1 MVRTLLSLMVCVG
14 AIVPATCALAADA
27 PAPAPAADMITANY
41 LLQCQK
47 DPAACQTFTNNA
59 LRIPSAPDAAGVR
72 TCAPMPLNR
81 DQTNQLVQW
90 ILARPQQSTGHA
102 ADDIAMAGRALW
114 PCK

>member
-1 MVRTLLSLMVCVG
+1 MRTLLSLMLCAS
-14 AIVPATCALAADA
+14 AIAPATCALAADV
-27 PAPAPAADMITANY
+27 PPDVITANY

-59 LRIPSAPDAAGVR
+59 LRIPNSPDAVGGRA
-72 TCAPMPLNR
+72 CAPLPLNR

-102 ADDIAMAGRALW
+102 ADDIAMAGKAIW

>member
-1 MVRTLLSLMVCVG
+1 MRTCLSLMLCAG
-14 AIVPATCALAADA
+14 ALASPAYAQAVDA
-27 PAPAPAADMITANY
+27 PDMLTANY

-47 DPAACQTFTNNA
+47 DQAACLAFTNNA
-59 LRIPSAPDAAGVR
+59 LRTPTPADAPGGKA
-72 TCAPMPLNR
+72 CAPLPLNR

-102 ADDIAMAGRALW
+102 AEDIAMAGKAIW

>member
-1 MVRTLLSLMVCVG
+1 LVRTFVSLMLCGGVIAV
-14 AIVPATCALAADA
+14 ATPTEAADS
-27 PAPAPAADMITANY
+27 PDTITANY

-47 DPAACQTFTNNA
+47 DPNACQVFTTNA
-59 LRIPSAPDAAGVR
+59 LRVPGPPMPGQSGDGKI
-72 TCAPMPLNR
+72 CAPLPLNR

-102 ADDIAMAGRALW
+102 AEDIAMAGRAIW

>member
-1 MVRTLLSLMVCVG
+1 MRTSLSLMLCAG
-14 AIVPATCALAADA
+14 AIASPAYAQTADA
-27 PAPAPAADMITANY
+27 PDILTANY

-59 LRIPSAPDAAGVR
+59 LRIPNTVADAVGVKA
-72 TCAPMPLNR
+72 CAPLPLNR
-81 DQTNQLVQW
+81 DQTSQLVQW

-102 ADDIAMAGRALW
+102 GDDIAMAGKAIW

>member
-1 MVRTLLSLMVCVG
+1 MVRTLLTLMFCVG
-14 AIVPATCALAADA
+14 AIAPPTYALAADA
-27 PAPAPAADMITANY
+27 QPPDMITANY

-47 DPAACQTFTNNA
+47 DPAACLAFTNNA
-59 LRIPSAPDAAGVR
+59 LRAPNAVADAAGIKA
-72 TCAPMPLNR
+72 CAPLPLNR

-102 ADDIAMAGRALW
+102 AEDIAMAGKAIW

>member
-1 MVRTLLSLMVCVG
+1 MLCAG
-14 AIVPATCALAADA
+14 AIGAANCARAADA
-27 PAPAPAADMITANY
+27 APDMITANY

-59 LRIPSAPDAAGVR
+59 LRIPNSAEAVGGKA
-72 TCAPMPLNR
+72 CAPLPLNR

-90 ILARPQQSTGHA
+90 ILARPEQSTGHA
-102 ADDIAMAGRALW
+102 ADDIAMAGKAIW

>member
-1 MVRTLLSLMVCVG
+1 VRSILSLMLCAG
-14 AIVPATCALAADA
+14 AIGSAAWAQAADA
-27 PAPAPAADMITANY
+27 PDTLTANY

-47 DPAACQTFTNNA
+47 DQAACLAFTNNA
-59 LRIPSAPDAAGVR
+59 LRVPNSAEAVGGRA
-72 TCAPMPLNR
+72 CAPLPLNR

-102 ADDIAMAGRALW
+102 ADDIAMAGKAIW

>member
-1 MVRTLLSLMVCVG
+1 LVRTFASLMLCWG
-14 AIVPATCALAADA
+14 AIALMASARAADG
-27 PAPAPAADMITANY
+27 ADTLTANY

-59 LRIPSAPDAAGVR
+59 LRTPGSVDAAVGKV
-72 TCAPMPLNR
+72 CAPLPLNR

-90 ILARPQQSTGHA
+90 ILARPEQSTGHA
-102 ADDIAMAGRALW
+102 SDDIAMAGRAIW